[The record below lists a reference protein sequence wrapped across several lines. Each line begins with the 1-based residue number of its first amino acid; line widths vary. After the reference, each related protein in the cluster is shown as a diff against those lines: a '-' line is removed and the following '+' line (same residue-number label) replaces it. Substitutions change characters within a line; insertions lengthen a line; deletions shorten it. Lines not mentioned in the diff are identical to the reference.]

1 MTPEASNV
9 NEPFITAE
17 EAADFLGLAK
27 GTIHNR
33 VSKGEIPFYRKDGIL
48 RFRKSELDAWLR
60 GANVETPE
68 TRSDPDEARERVLAG
83 EGVEEVG

>member
-1 MTPEASNV
+1 MTVPSNV

-33 VSKGEIPFYRKDGIL
+33 GSKGQIPFYRKDGIL
-48 RFRKSELDAWLR
+48 RFRKSELGAWLR
-60 GANVETPE
+60 RANVEIPE
-68 TRSDPDEARERVLAG
+68 TRSVPNEARERVLAG
-83 EGVEEVG
+83 DEVAG